1 MQICWLCLTCP
12 SASFALQFGDFLYH
26 VIAHLQK
33 THCTTL
39 VGPWWGSLAIVVVLG
54 EILTGKYLVG
64 LTKDD
69 FVLCRLK
76 KIESSTYDGTDRRVI
91 ALITPH
97 HPYSMD
103 LFENHLYYTD
113 WYRFDRGIR
122 SMNKF
127 NGSDEHKISSV
138 RYWTNMGIRVYH
150 PLRQP
155 NGKPSFKKALHSFKH
170 T

>member
-1 MQICWLCLTCP
+1 M
-12 SASFALQFGDFLYH
+12 
-26 VIAHLQK
+26 
-33 THCTTL
+33 
-39 VGPWWGSLAIVVVLG
+39 
-54 EILTGKYLVG
+54 VG

-76 KIESSTYDGTDRRVI
+76 TVESSTYDGTDRRVI
-91 ALITPH
+91 AVITPH

-155 NGKPSFKKALHSFKH
+155 NGKPSFKKALDAFKH
-170 T
+170 RDFVQNLAMVA